1 VVSEAQ
7 RYGVADHCTDSD
19 PSQTDVGSPG
29 IGMPLLT
36 LKWFAKSYLLCIFLA
51 ERQKTWVK
59 HSDRSLTSQ
68 SALELICV
76 PD

>member
-1 VVSEAQ
+1 
-7 RYGVADHCTDSD
+7 
-19 PSQTDVGSPG
+19 
-29 IGMPLLT
+29 MPLLT